1 MTPTASLEGPV
12 PAPTPAAIS
21 YGQYLLLEKIGAG
34 GMAEVFRAVRKGP
47 EGFMRVFALKRIIPR
62 HAESREFVDMFC
74 NEARLSALL
83 NHPNLVQ
90 VYDFG
95 EVDGSYYLAMEY
107 LKGRTVLSVMR
118 SLHARRQSF
127 PPAAVAYIGRQV
139 ALGLG
144 YAHTL
149 KGGDG
154 KSLTLVH
161 RDINPSNVMLLKSGG
176 VKVLDFGIAKAP
188 SLATHQTQAGLVK
201 GKLSYA
207 SPEQLKCKPLDGRSD
222 VFALG
227 VSLWEMLTMQK
238 LFGGKTDYD
247 TVTNVMTRPVRPP
260 SAVRPDV
267 PPALDRIILQALE
280 RDPARRPDARQLA
293 ARLADYLREA
303 RFLEDSLVELLREL
317 FGEHTSRVLTLLP
330 ADQIMPGGVALVD
343 SSPGQ
348 KPAVGPA
355 PTPAP
360 EGEINSA
367 DVPPPA
373 TTSNS
378 SAGVAAWRTGPIPLV
393 LAAVA
398 GVAVVGLLSLGPLRT
413 IGGLFSG
420 SAAPEELAPPVG
432 ASAKGE
438 VVVELESRPRG
449 ATVEGTDGQPIG
461 RTPISL
467 HLPRSKVSAVF
478 VLKLAGYE
486 PMRYEVVPE
495 RDQMATLEL
504 RPATAGGD
512 GRTRLPGRKPGG
524 IRPRRADGVAGETQ
538 RPARLRSG
546 GTSPSGAGSPCERSR
561 SLTACWRWCR
571 CRAAN
576 RNRQGHP
583 GSRRST
589 VLAGRRGRS
598 APGRAIRAG
607 RRRRPP

>member
-1 MTPTASLEGPV
+1 MTASASMEGPA
-12 PAPTPAAIS
+12 PAPTAAPVS

-34 GMAEVFRAVRKGP
+34 GMAEVYRAVRKGP
-47 EGFMRVFALKRIIPR
+47 EGFVRVFALKRIIPR
-62 HAESREFVDMFC
+62 HAESREFVEMFC

-149 KGGDG
+149 KSGDG
-154 KSLTLVH
+154 KTLSLVH
-161 RDINPSNVMLLKSGG
+161 RDINPSNIMLLKSGG

-247 TVTNVMTRPVRPP
+247 TVTNVMTRQVRPP

-267 PPALDRIILQALE
+267 PPALDKIILQALE

-330 ADQIMPGGVALVD
+330 ADLVAPGGVGLVD
-343 SSPGQ
+343 SSPGH
-348 KPAVGPA
+348 KPASGPA
-355 PTPAP
+355 PSAAP
-360 EGEINSA
+360 EGAVHPN
-367 DVPPPA
+367 DVPPATA
-373 TTSNS
+373 TTPSSNG
-378 SAGVAAWRTGPIPLV
+378 AGVAAWRTGPIPLV

-398 GVAVVGLLSLGPLRT
+398 GIAVVGLLSLGPLRT

-420 SAAPEELAPPVG
+420 SPQPAEVTPQSSAAA
-432 ASAKGE
+432 ATE
-438 VVVELESRPRG
+438 VVVELDSRPRG
-449 ATVEGTDGQPIG
+449 AVVESVDGRPIG
-461 RTPISL
+461 RTPVSL
-467 HLPRSKVSAVF
+467 HLPRSKTAAAF
-478 VLKLAGYE
+478 TLKLSGYE
-486 PMRYEVVPE
+486 PLRYEVVPE

-504 RPATAGGD
+504 R
-512 GRTRLPGRKPGG
+512 
-524 IRPRRADGVAGETQ
+524 
-538 RPARLRSG
+538 
-546 GTSPSGAGSPCERSR
+546 
-561 SLTACWRWCR
+561 
-571 CRAAN
+571 AAN
-576 RNRQGHP
+576 
-583 GSRRST
+583 
-589 VLAGRRGRS
+589 
-598 APGRAIRAG
+598 
-607 RRRRPP
+607 

>member
-1 MTPTASLEGPV
+1 MTGSASMEGPA
-12 PAPTPAAIS
+12 PAPTAAPIS

-127 PPAAVAYIGRQV
+127 PAAAVAYVGRQV

-149 KGGDG
+149 KSGDG
-154 KSLTLVH
+154 KTLSLVH
-161 RDINPSNVMLLKSGG
+161 RDINPSNIMLLKSGG

-267 PPALDRIILQALE
+267 PPALDKIILQALE

-330 ADQIMPGGVALVD
+330 ADMVSPGGVALID
-343 SSPGQ
+343 SSPGM
-348 KPAVGPA
+348 KALAGPA
-355 PTPAP
+355 PSTGT
-360 EGEINSA
+360 EGSVRTS
-367 DVPPPA
+367 DVPGAAVTPTIPNA
-373 TTSNS
+373 VGGM
-378 SAGVAAWRTGPIPLV
+378 AVAAWRTGPIPLV

-398 GVAVVGLLSLGPLRT
+398 GIAVVAMLSMGPLRT

-420 SAAPEELAPPVG
+420 NASPAAPAETASAAA
-432 ASAKGE
+432 E
-438 VVVELESRPRG
+438 VVVELDSRPRG
-449 ATVEGTDGQPIG
+449 AVVESVDGRPMG
-461 RTPISL
+461 RTPVSL
-467 HLPRSKVSAVF
+467 RLPRSRATAAF
-478 VLKLAGYE
+478 TLKMSGYE
-486 PMRYEVVPE
+486 PLRYEVVPE

-504 RPATAGGD
+504 RPT
-512 GRTRLPGRKPGG
+512 
-524 IRPRRADGVAGETQ
+524 
-538 RPARLRSG
+538 SG
-546 GTSPSGAGSPCERSR
+546 
-561 SLTACWRWCR
+561 L
-571 CRAAN
+571 
-576 RNRQGHP
+576 
-583 GSRRST
+583 
-589 VLAGRRGRS
+589 
-598 APGRAIRAG
+598 
-607 RRRRPP
+607 

>member
-1 MTPTASLEGPV
+1 MTASATLEGP
-12 PAPTPAAIS
+12 APAATPPATS

-47 EGFMRVFALKRIIPR
+47 EGFVRVFALKRIIPR

-127 PPAAVAYIGRQV
+127 PAAAVAYIGRHV
-139 ALGLG
+139 ALGLA

-149 KGGDG
+149 KTGDG
-154 KSLTLVH
+154 KSLNLVH
-161 RDINPSNVMLLKSGG
+161 RDVNPSNIMLLKSGG

-267 PPALDRIILQALE
+267 PPALDKIVLQALE

-330 ADQIMPGGVALVD
+330 ADMVAPGGVALVD
-343 SSPGQ
+343 SSPGRNT
-348 KPAVGPA
+348 PVGPA
-355 PTPAP
+355 PTAAP
-360 EGEINSA
+360 EGAILASE
-367 DVPPPA
+367 VPAPLATTTIPPA
-373 TTSNS
+373 TGT
-378 SAGVAAWRTGPIPLV
+378 GVAAWRTGPIPLV
-393 LAAVA
+393 LAALA
-398 GVAVVGLLSLGPLRT
+398 GVAVMGLLSLGPLRA
-413 IGGLFSG
+413 IGSLFTGG
-420 SAAPEELAPPVG
+420 SSSEPAEPAPATAV
-432 ASAKGE
+432 AT
-438 VVVELESRPRG
+438 VIVELDSHPRG
-449 ATVEGTDGQPIG
+449 AVVEGADGAAIG
-461 RTPISL
+461 HTPLSL
-467 HLPRSKVSAVF
+467 RLPQARVMASF
-478 VLKLAGYE
+478 TLKLSGYE
-486 PMRYEVVPE
+486 PLRYDVVPE

-504 RPATAGGD
+504 RPASGNS
-512 GRTRLPGRKPGG
+512 GR
-524 IRPRRADGVAGETQ
+524 
-538 RPARLRSG
+538 
-546 GTSPSGAGSPCERSR
+546 
-561 SLTACWRWCR
+561 
-571 CRAAN
+571 
-576 RNRQGHP
+576 
-583 GSRRST
+583 
-589 VLAGRRGRS
+589 
-598 APGRAIRAG
+598 
-607 RRRRPP
+607 

>member
-1 MTPTASLEGPV
+1 MTASVSMEGPV
-12 PAPTPAAIS
+12 PTAAAAPIS

-62 HAESREFVDMFC
+62 HAESREFVEMFC

-95 EVDGSYYLAMEY
+95 EVDGSYYLAMEF

-139 ALGLG
+139 ALGLA

-149 KGGDG
+149 KSGEG
-154 KSLTLVH
+154 KTLNLVH
-161 RDINPSNVMLLKSGG
+161 RDINPSNIMLLKSGG

-188 SLATHQTQAGLVK
+188 DLSTHQTQAGLVK

-267 PPALDRIILQALE
+267 PPALDKIILQALE
-280 RDPARRPDARQLA
+280 RDPARRPDARQFA

-330 ADQIMPGGVALVD
+330 ADLVAPGGVALVD
-343 SSPGQ
+343 AAGQ
-348 KPAVGPA
+348 KLALSVPA
-355 PTPAP
+355 TPAP
-360 EGEINSA
+360 EVTDLAGSA
-367 DVPPPA
+367 TQPA
-373 TTSNS
+373 SMGAT
-378 SAGVAAWRTGPIPLV
+378 VAAWRTGPIPLV

-398 GVAVVGLLSLGPLRT
+398 GIAVVSLLSLGPLRT

-420 SAAPEELAPPVG
+420 AAEPAEVTPQAAA
-432 ASAKGE
+432 ASATE
-438 VVVELESRPRG
+438 VVVELDSRPRG
-449 ATVEGTDGQPIG
+449 AVVESVDGKSIG
-461 RTPISL
+461 RTPVSL
-467 HLPRSKVSAVF
+467 HLPRSKASATF
-478 VLKLAGYE
+478 VLKMSGYE

-504 RPATAGGD
+504 RP
-512 GRTRLPGRKPGG
+512 
-524 IRPRRADGVAGETQ
+524 I
-538 RPARLRSG
+538 SG
-546 GTSPSGAGSPCERSR
+546 
-561 SLTACWRWCR
+561 L
-571 CRAAN
+571 
-576 RNRQGHP
+576 
-583 GSRRST
+583 
-589 VLAGRRGRS
+589 
-598 APGRAIRAG
+598 
-607 RRRRPP
+607 

>member
-1 MTPTASLEGPV
+1 MTGSVSLEGPA
-12 PAPTPAAIS
+12 PAPTAAPVS

-127 PPAAVAYIGRQV
+127 PPAAVAHVGRQV
-139 ALGLG
+139 ALGLA

-149 KGGDG
+149 KSAEG
-154 KSLTLVH
+154 KTLSLVH
-161 RDINPSNVMLLKSGG
+161 RDINPSNIMLLKSGG

-267 PPALDRIILQALE
+267 PPALDKIILQALE

-330 ADQIMPGGVALVD
+330 ADMVSPGGVALVD
-343 SSPGQ
+343 SSPGH
-348 KPAVGPA
+348 KPPVGPA
-355 PTPAP
+355 PSTGT
-360 EGEINSA
+360 EGSVQA
-367 DVPPPA
+367 SDVPGAAVTPTIP
-373 TTSNS
+373 NS
-378 SAGVAAWRTGPIPLV
+378 VGGMGGVAAWRTGPIPLV

-398 GVAVVGLLSLGPLRT
+398 GIAVVGMLSMGPLRT

-420 SAAPEELAPPVG
+420 TSTPAVPIAETAATAT
-432 ASAKGE
+432 E
-438 VVVELESRPRG
+438 VVVELDSRPRG
-449 ATVEGTDGQPIG
+449 AVVESVDGKPMG
-461 RTPISL
+461 RTPVSL
-467 HLPRSKVSAVF
+467 RLPRSKATAAF
-478 VLKLAGYE
+478 TLKMSGYE
-486 PMRYEVVPE
+486 PLRYEVVPE
-495 RDQMATLEL
+495 RDQMANLEL
-504 RPATAGGD
+504 RPT
-512 GRTRLPGRKPGG
+512 
-524 IRPRRADGVAGETQ
+524 
-538 RPARLRSG
+538 SG
-546 GTSPSGAGSPCERSR
+546 
-561 SLTACWRWCR
+561 L
-571 CRAAN
+571 
-576 RNRQGHP
+576 
-583 GSRRST
+583 
-589 VLAGRRGRS
+589 
-598 APGRAIRAG
+598 
-607 RRRRPP
+607 